1 VTLLAGARV
10 LDPDTGETTRADVR
24 LDGDRIAEVGP
35 GLAGGERV
43 DCSGGLLIP
52 GLVDCHVHVAF
63 PRPEPL
69 PRSARVLEAVPVLRG
84 LLARGITTVR
94 DAWGAD
100 AGVKHALREG
110 WITGP
115 DLLVSLR
122 QLGPTGGLGDSW
134 EPPAGAVDHFG
145 DPSLPDPVFDGP
157 DAARA
162 AVRRMVRA
170 GADWIKVGASGAMR
184 AVREGMDVRPT
195 DEELFALVDEARR
208 CGRDVLAHAHTS
220 AAVVSAARAG
230 VRSIEH
236 GTFLDDEAVAALRD
250 AWYVPT
256 LSPISGSEFAAE
268 HRRSVRLAAE
278 AGVRI
283 AAGSDLAPRPHV
295 DLTTELRLLAGIL
308 GDAAALKAATSEA
321 ARLLRLD
328 DDRGRVEPGLRADLV
343 LLDGTDLDVTDLP
356 GRIRAV
362 WHDGKR
368 VGTGDPV
375 RGTGPADS
383 AFSSS

>member
-1 VTLLAGARV
+1 MTLLAGARV
-10 LDPDTGETTRADVR
+10 FDPETGETTRADVR
-24 LDGDRIAEVGP
+24 LDGSRIAEVGP
-35 GLAGGERV
+35 GLDGGDRV
-43 DCSGGLLIP
+43 DCSGGLLVP
-52 GLVDCHVHVAF
+52 GLIDCHVHVAF
-63 PRPEPL
+63 RRPEPL
-69 PRSARVLEAVPVLRG
+69 PRSARILEAVPVLRR

-100 AGVKHALREG
+100 AGFKHALREG

-122 QLGPTGGLGDSW
+122 QLGPTGGLGDTW
-134 EPPAGAVDHFG
+134 DPAAGTVDNYG
-145 DPSLPDPVFDGP
+145 DPALPDPLFDGP

-170 GADWIKVGASGAMR
+170 GADWIKVGASGALWSVR
-184 AVREGMDVRPT
+184 AGVDVRPT
-195 DEELFALVDEARR
+195 DDELVALVDEAGR

-230 VRSIEH
+230 ARSVEH
-236 GTFLDDEAVAALRD
+236 GTFLDDSAVAAL
-250 AWYVPT
+250 AEVWYVPT
-256 LSPISGSEFAAE
+256 LSPLHDSEFAE
-268 HRRSVRLAAE
+268 THRRSLRLAAD

-295 DLTTELRLLAGIL
+295 DLTTELRLLADVL

-328 DDRGRVEPGLRADLV
+328 DDRGRIEPGLRADLV
-343 LLDGTDLDVTDLP
+343 LLDGTDLAVADLP

-362 WHDGKR
+362 WHDGE
-368 VGTGDPV
+368 PV
-375 RGTGPADS
+375 DGVR
-383 AFSSS
+383 SS

>member
-10 LDPDTGETTRADVR
+10 FDPETGETTRADVR
-24 LDGDRIAEVGP
+24 LDGSRIAEVGP
-35 GLAGGERV
+35 GLDGDERV

-52 GLVDCHVHVAF
+52 GLIDCHVHVAF
-63 PRPEPL
+63 RRPESL
-69 PRSARVLEAVPVLRG
+69 PRSARILEAVPVLRR

-100 AGVKHALREG
+100 AGFKHALAQG
-110 WITGP
+110 WVTGP

-122 QLGPTGGLGDSW
+122 QLGPTGGLGDPW
-134 EPPAGAVDHFG
+134 DPAAGAVDNYG
-145 DPSLPDPVFDGP
+145 DPSLPDPLFDGP

-170 GADWIKVGASGAMR
+170 GADWIKLGASGSMR
-184 AVREGMDVRPT
+184 AVRAGVDVRPT
-195 DEELFALVDEARR
+195 DDELAAVVDEAGR
-208 CGRDVLAHAHTS
+208 CGRDVLAHAHT
-220 AAVVSAARAG
+220 AASVVSAARAG
-230 VRSIEH
+230 ARSIEH
-236 GTFLDDEAVAALRD
+236 GTFLDDDAVAALAN

-256 LSPISGSEFAAE
+256 LSPMSDTDFAGT
-268 HRRSVRLAAE
+268 HRRSLRLAVE

-295 DLTTELRLLAGIL
+295 DLTTELRLLAEVL

-328 DDRGRVEPGLRADLV
+328 DDRGRVEPGLRADVV
-343 LLDGTDLDVTDLP
+343 LLDGPDLDVTDLP

-362 WHDGKR
+362 WHDGER
-368 VGTGDPV
+368 VGDLNSP
-375 RGTGPADS
+375 
-383 AFSSS
+383 

>member
-1 VTLLAGARV
+1 VTVLAGARV
-10 LDPDTGETTRADVR
+10 FDPETGDTRRADVR
-24 LDGDRIAEVGP
+24 LDGSRIAEVGP
-35 GLAGGERV
+35 GLDGERV

-52 GLVDCHVHVAF
+52 GLIDCHVHVAF
-63 PRPEPL
+63 PRPEPV
-69 PRSARVLEAVPVLRG
+69 PRSARILEAVPVLRG

-100 AGVKHALREG
+100 AGFKHALREG
-110 WITGP
+110 WVAGP

-122 QLGPTGGLGDSW
+122 QLSPTGGLGDSW
-134 EPPAGAVDHFG
+134 EPPAGAVDHYG
-145 DPSLPDPVFDGP
+145 DPSLPDPLFDGP

-184 AVREGMDVRPT
+184 AVRDGVDVRPT
-195 DEELFALVDEARR
+195 DDELAALVDEARR
-208 CGRDVLAHAHTS
+208 AGRDVLAHAHTS

-230 VRSIEH
+230 ARSIEH
-236 GTFLDDEAVAALRD
+236 GTFLDDDAVAALEN

-256 LSPISGSEFAAE
+256 LSPISDSEFAE
-268 HRRSVRLAAE
+268 THRRSLRLAVE
-278 AGVRI
+278 AGVRV

-295 DLTTELRLLAGIL
+295 DLTTELRLLAAVL
-308 GDAAALKAATSEA
+308 GEAAALKAATSEA

-343 LLDGTDLDVTDLP
+343 LLDGTDLDVADLP
-356 GRIRAV
+356 GRTRAV

-368 VGTGDPV
+368 V
-375 RGTGPADS
+375 S
-383 AFSSS
+383 AES

>member
-1 VTLLAGARV
+1 MTLLAGARV
-10 LDPDTGETTRADVR
+10 LDPETGETTRADVR
-24 LDGDRIAEVGP
+24 LDGDRITEVGP
-35 GLAGGERV
+35 GLDGARRV
-43 DCSGGLLIP
+43 DCAGGLLIP
-52 GLVDCHVHVAF
+52 GLIDCHAHVAF

-69 PRSARVLEAVPVLRG
+69 PRSARVLEAVPVLRK

-100 AGVKHALREG
+100 AGLKHALREG

-145 DPSLPDPVFDGP
+145 DPSLPDPLFDGP

-184 AVREGMDVRPT
+184 AVRAGVDVRPT
-195 DEELFALVDEARR
+195 DEELVALVDEARR
-208 CGRDVLAHAHTS
+208 CGRDAMAHAHTS

-230 VRSIEH
+230 VRSVEH
-236 GTFLDDEAVAALRD
+236 GTFLDDEAVAALGN
-250 AWYVPT
+250 AWFVPT
-256 LSPISGSEFAAE
+256 LVPIGDSEFAAD

-295 DLTTELRLLAGIL
+295 DLTTELRLLAAVL

-356 GRIRAV
+356 GRVRAV
-362 WHDGKR
+362 WHDGKAVSTR
-368 VGTGDPV
+368 E
-375 RGTGPADS
+375 
-383 AFSSS
+383 

>member
-1 VTLLAGARV
+1 MTVLAGARV
-10 LDPDTGETTRADVR
+10 FDPETGETTRADVR
-24 LDGDRIAEVGP
+24 LDGDRIAEVGT
-35 GLAGGERV
+35 GLDGDRRV

-52 GLVDCHVHVAF
+52 GLIDCHVHVAF

-69 PRSARVLEAVPVLRG
+69 PRSARILEAVPVLRR

-100 AGVKHALREG
+100 AGIQHALREG

-115 DLLVSLR
+115 DVLVSLR

-134 EPPAGAVDHFG
+134 EPPAGAVDHYG

-157 DAARA
+157 DGARA

-170 GADWIKVGASGAMR
+170 GADWIKVGAGGALR
-184 AVREGMDVRPT
+184 TVREGRDVRPAD
-195 DEELFALVDEARR
+195 DELAALVGEARR

-220 AAVVSAARAG
+220 AAVVAAARAG
-230 VRSIEH
+230 ARSIEH
-236 GTFLDDEAVAALRD
+236 GTFLDDEAVAALGN

-256 LSPISGSEFAAE
+256 LAPISGSEFAEA
-268 HRRSVRLAAE
+268 HRRSVRLAVA
-278 AGVRI
+278 AGVPV

-295 DLTTELRLLAGIL
+295 DLTTELRLLAAVL
-308 GDAAALKAATSEA
+308 GEAAALKAATSEA

-328 DDRGRVEPGLRADLV
+328 HDRGRIQPGLRADLV
-343 LLDGTDLDVTDLP
+343 LLHGTGLDLADLP

-362 WHDGKR
+362 WHDGEPA
-368 VGTGDPV
+368 GTVTSP
-375 RGTGPADS
+375 
-383 AFSSS
+383 

>member
-1 VTLLAGARV
+1 MTVLAGARV
-10 LDPDTGETTRADVR
+10 FDPDTGESTRADVR

-35 GLAGGERV
+35 GLDGDGRV

-52 GLVDCHVHVAF
+52 GLIDCHVHVAF

-69 PRSARVLEAVPVLRG
+69 PRSARILEAVPVLRG
-84 LLARGITTVR
+84 LRARGITTVR

-100 AGVKHALREG
+100 AGFKHALREG

-134 EPPAGAVDHFG
+134 EPPAGAVDHYG
-145 DPSLPDPVFDGP
+145 DPSLPDPMFDGP

-170 GADWIKVGASGAMR
+170 GADWIKVGAGGAMASIR
-184 AVREGMDVRPT
+184 AGVDVRPAD
-195 DEELFALVDEARR
+195 DELLAVVEEARR
-208 CGRDVLAHAHTS
+208 CGRDVMAHAHTS
-220 AAVVSAARAG
+220 AGVVSAARAG
-230 VRSIEH
+230 ARSIEH
-236 GTFLDDEAVAALRD
+236 GTFLDDSAVAALAD

-256 LSPISGSEFAAE
+256 LAPISDSEFAE
-268 HRRSVRLAAE
+268 THRRSLLLAVE

-295 DLTTELRLLAGIL
+295 DLATELRLLAEVL
-308 GDAAALKAATSEA
+308 GEAAALKAATSEA

-328 DDRGRVEPGLRADLV
+328 DDRGRIDPGLRADLV
-343 LLDGTDLDVTDLP
+343 LLDGPDLDVTDLP

-362 WHDGKR
+362 WHDGR
-368 VGTGDPV
+368 EVGP
-375 RGTGPADS
+375 RI
-383 AFSSS
+383 